1 MASIRRRAL
10 LLAAVLR
17 VRYHEV
23 GIQSSR
29 AAIEVAARASD
40 ETVASIA
47 RERGLQEDHMAKGN
61 NAQKKETKKPKKDS
75 AKNGK
80 KK

>member
-1 MASIRRRAL
+1 M
-10 LLAAVLR
+10 
-17 VRYHEV
+17 RYHELRGHALPPAGGCCV
-23 GIQSSR
+23 GER
-29 AAIEVAARASD
+29 
-40 ETVASIA
+40 
-47 RERGLQEDHMAKGN
+47 RERRPQGETSLQGGIIMAKGN